1 MEIIAEV
8 IRDHYDLG
16 EVAMPQQLEGAHQR
30 RHRKMTVETSKGK
43 FLVKTYN
50 TDPVALDALR
60 FQHHLS
66 ERLHE
71 NELPVAR
78 IQRARSG
85 KGFVELDTWAVELQ
99 RFIEGKSMRVN
110 GATLTS
116 SANALGRLHEVCRD
130 LPHPPRDVNMWRFSE
145 VPREIFQNLFD
156 RAKAESSDPVV
167 DACCNELA
175 LFTREAQEALSIEK
189 RNEFEVGLIHGDWH
203 GANLLYRRDELA
215 AIIDLEFAGH
225 GCYLEDIAYGISN
238 LCIRTTASGEKML
251 ARTNILLDTYQM
263 HRSLSYA
270 ELVALPYAVGV
281 KHLTTVA
288 YQTQQHGKVAGY
300 TAVQWLKR
308 LVLQCRWLAQQSHKA
323 RWGE

>member
-99 RFIEGKSMRVN
+99 RFI
-110 GATLTS
+110 
-116 SANALGRLHEVCRD
+116 
-130 LPHPPRDVNMWRFSE
+130 
-145 VPREIFQNLFD
+145 
-156 RAKAESSDPVV
+156 
-167 DACCNELA
+167 
-175 LFTREAQEALSIEK
+175 
-189 RNEFEVGLIHGDWH
+189 DWV
-203 GANLLYRRDELA
+203 
-215 AIIDLEFAGH
+215 
-225 GCYLEDIAYGISN
+225 S
-238 LCIRTTASGEKML
+238 K
-251 ARTNILLDTYQM
+251 
-263 HRSLSYA
+263 
-270 ELVALPYAVGV
+270 
-281 KHLTTVA
+281 
-288 YQTQQHGKVAGY
+288 
-300 TAVQWLKR
+300 
-308 LVLQCRWLAQQSHKA
+308 
-323 RWGE
+323 